1 MTQSV
6 PEPPG
11 EGVPAIVPPVELQ
24 SGYYLPSDSNP
35 AIAHP
40 ALSVPTNSN
49 STIQTLQVLI
59 IEDSEDDVLLITR
72 ELQRGGY
79 LLTYRR
85 VDSRQEMNAA
95 LEEQSWDLVIADYNL
110 PHFDAINALRLLQ
123 EKALDIPFIIVS
135 GSIGEDTAVAA
146 MKAGAHDY
154 LMKNNLARLVPAV
167 ERELREAQERR
178 KRREAEQTLR
188 DSEEWFRSL
197 IENALD
203 IITVLDEAGIIRYVS
218 PSVERVLGYK
228 PEDLVG
234 QVAFDYAHPNDARRI
249 LSAFKKAIQSPNQ
262 RVSGEFQFRHRDGSW
277 RVLEAVGRQFA
288 ESARVYRLVINARD
302 ITERKQAEETR
313 KALQKEKELN
323 DLKSRFISMVSH
335 EFRTPLSVIV
345 LSTRLLERFHTVAPE
360 EKQLLYLDRIQ
371 AAAKRMTQ
379 LLDDVLFL
387 GKTELGK
394 QEFNPSPLELVQFCQ
409 DLVEEMQ
416 LTISSGHKIHFVCQ
430 ETSISAWMDEVLL
443 RHIFT
448 NLLSNAIKYSP
459 VNQLIHFELI
469 RQQNWATFRVQDQG
483 IGIPEADRQQLFQ
496 SFHRGSNVGKIPGTG
511 LGLAIVYQSVRLH
524 HGTISVESQVEA
536 GTTFTVCLP
545 LYNGPIE
552 EAKKPGEGK
561 GREGKDREE

>member
-1 MTQSV
+1 MSQSA
-6 PEPPG
+6 PKPPG
-11 EGVPAIVPPVELQ
+11 KNAPAIASQMELQ
-24 SGYYLPSDSNP
+24 SGQSLPSGNNP
-35 AIAHP
+35 AITQP
-40 ALSVPTNSN
+40 ASLAPTDSDPT
-49 STIQTLQVLI
+49 SQTLRVLI

-72 ELQRGGY
+72 ELRRGGY
-79 LLTYRR
+79 LFTYKR
-85 VDSRQEMNAA
+85 VDSRQEMKAV

-110 PHFDAINALRLLQ
+110 PHFDAIDALKLIQ
-123 EKALDIPFIIVS
+123 EKKLDIPFIIVS

-178 KRREAEQTLR
+178 KRRKAEQALR
-188 DSEEWFRSL
+188 DSEERLRSL

-203 IITVLDEAGIIRYVS
+203 IIAVLDEAGIIRYIS
-218 PSVERVLGYK
+218 PSIEQILGYK

-234 QVAFDYAHPNDARRI
+234 QVAFDYVHPNNARMI

-262 RVSGEFQFRHRDGSW
+262 AVSAEFQFHHRDGSW
-277 RVLEAVGRQFA
+277 RVLEAVGRQFV
-288 ESARVYRLVINARD
+288 ESAGVSRLVVNARD

-323 DLKSRFISMVSH
+323 DLKSRFVSMVSH
-335 EFRTPLSVIV
+335 EFRTPLSVVV
-345 LSTRLLERFHTVAPE
+345 LSARLLERFHKVAPE

-371 AAAKRMTQ
+371 TAAKQMTQ

-394 QEFNPSPLELVQFCQ
+394 QEFQPSPLELVQFCR

-416 LTISSGHKIHFVCQ
+416 LTISSGHVIHFICQ
-430 ETSISAWMDEVLL
+430 ETSLSVCMDEVLL
-443 RHIFT
+443 RHILT

-459 VNQLIHFELI
+459 ANRNIHFELT
-469 RQQNWATFRVQDQG
+469 RQQSWATFQIQDQG
-483 IGIPEADRQQLFQ
+483 IGIPEIDRQQLFE

-511 LGLAIVYQSVRLH
+511 LGLAIVHQSVQLH
-524 HGTISVESQVEA
+524 RGTISVESQVEV

-545 LYNGPIE
+545 LYSKPVEGVE
-552 EAKKPGEGK
+552 KPGGEGA
-561 GREGKDREE
+561 RD